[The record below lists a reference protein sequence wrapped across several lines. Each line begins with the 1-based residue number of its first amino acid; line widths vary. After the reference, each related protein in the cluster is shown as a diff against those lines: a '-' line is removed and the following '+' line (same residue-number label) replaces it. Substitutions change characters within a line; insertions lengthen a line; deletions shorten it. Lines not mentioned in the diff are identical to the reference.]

1 MQSILKANFK
11 NILGDNWRGSQPSQ
25 KILTNL
31 KQLPDEC
38 SYWTKPLWNFDVPTH
53 KGPNYVATAG
63 PPEIASNE
71 IT

>member
-11 NILGDNWRGSQPSQ
+11 NILGDNWRGSEPSQ

-38 SYWTKPLWNFDVPTH
+38 SYWTKPLTEILMSQPT
-53 KGPNYVATAG
+53 KDPTA
-63 PPEIASNE
+63 
-71 IT
+71 